1 MFRLA
6 HISDP
11 HLGPLPPVAW
21 QELMSK
27 RITGYVNWQHH
38 RGKAMASPALNHVM
52 ADIKAHGPD
61 HLAITGDL
69 VNLGL
74 DAEVANAKAWL
85 DTLGSGTDVSVVPGN
100 HDAYVPGALAKA
112 CKAWAPFMTGDEAPK
127 ALTAASMFPY
137 VRVRHNVAIIGV
149 SSAIATIPFV
159 ARGELRPGQAKR
171 LGKTLEA
178 CAEQGL
184 FRVILIHHPPVRGV
198 AAMHKRLFGI
208 GLFQSVVAKHGAE
221 LVLHGHTHLQTLH
234 HIPGLTTQIP
244 VVGVSSTSQAPGG
257 LRPAAGYNL
266 FEISGMPGA
275 WRCMVER
282 RSVTEQSGVAVGV
295 QRQVLI
301 GGL

>member
-27 RITGYVNWQHH
+27 RLTGYVNWQRH
-38 RGKAMASPALNHVM
+38 RGKVMASPVLNHVM
-52 ADIKAHGPD
+52 VDIKAQNPG
-61 HLAITGDL
+61 HLAVTGDL

-74 DAEVANAKAWL
+74 DAEVANARAWL
-85 DTLGSGTDVSVVPGN
+85 ETLGSAQDISVVPGN

-112 CKAWAPFMTGDEAPK
+112 CKAWGPFMTGDEAPK

-137 VRVRHNVAIIGV
+137 LRVRQNVAIIGV

-171 LGKTLEA
+171 LGNILDEA
-178 CAEQGL
+178 GKDGL
-184 FRVILIHHPPVRGV
+184 FRIILIHHPPVRGA

-234 HIPGLTTQIP
+234 HIAGVAAQIP
-244 VVGVSSTSQAPGG
+244 VVGVPATSQAPGG
-257 LRPAAGYNL
+257 PRPAAGYNL
-266 FEISGMPGA
+266 FEVSGKAGA
-275 WRCMVER
+275 WQCTLER
-282 RSVTEQSGVAVGV
+282 RSVTEQSGMSFGA
-295 QRQVLI
+295 QRQVLRAD
-301 GGL
+301 

>member
-21 QELMSK
+21 QQLMSK
-27 RITGYVNWQHH
+27 RITGYVNWQRH
-38 RGKAMASPALNHVM
+38 RGKAMASPVLNRVM
-52 ADIKAHGPD
+52 ADIKAQNPD

-85 DTLGSGTDVSVVPGN
+85 DTLGSMTDVSVVPGN

-112 CKAWAPFMTGDEAPK
+112 CRSWAPYMTGDEAPK

-137 VRVRHNVAIIGV
+137 VRVRQNVAIIGV

-171 LGKTLEA
+171 LGKILDA
-178 CAEQGL
+178 AGKDGL
-184 FRVILIHHPPVRGV
+184 FRVILIHHPPVRGA

-208 GLFQSVVAKHGAE
+208 GLFQSVVARHGAE

-234 HIPGLTTQIP
+234 NITGLTTPVP
-244 VVGVSSTSQAPGG
+244 VVGVPSTSQAPGG
-257 LRPAAGYNL
+257 PRPAAGYNL
-266 FEISGMPGA
+266 FEISGKAGA
-275 WRCMVER
+275 WQCALER
-282 RSVTEQSGVAVGV
+282 RSGTEQSGMAVGV
-295 QRQVLI
+295 QRQALI
-301 GGL
+301 GGQ

>member
-11 HLGPLPPVAW
+11 HLGPLPPIAW

-27 RITGYVNWQHH
+27 RITGYVNWQRH
-38 RGKAMASPALNHVM
+38 RGKVMASPVLNHVM
-52 ADIKAHGPD
+52 ADIKAQRPN

-85 DTLGSGTDVSVVPGN
+85 DTLGNAADISVVPGN

-112 CKAWAPFMTGDEAPK
+112 CKAWAPFMTGDEAPN

-137 VRVRHNVAIIGV
+137 LRVRQNIAIIGV

-171 LGKTLEA
+171 LGKLLDEA
-178 CAEQGL
+178 GKQGL
-184 FRVILIHHPPVRGV
+184 FRVILIHHPPVRGA

-221 LVLHGHTHLQTLH
+221 LVLHGHTHLASLY
-234 HIPGLTTQIP
+234 HIDGPQNQVP
-244 VVGVSSTSQAPGG
+244 VVGVPSTSQALGG

-266 FEISGMPGA
+266 IEISGEAGA
-275 WRCMVER
+275 WNCALER
-282 RSVTEQSGVAVGV
+282 RSVTEQSGMAVGV
-295 QRQVLI
+295 QKQVLM
-301 GGL
+301 GP